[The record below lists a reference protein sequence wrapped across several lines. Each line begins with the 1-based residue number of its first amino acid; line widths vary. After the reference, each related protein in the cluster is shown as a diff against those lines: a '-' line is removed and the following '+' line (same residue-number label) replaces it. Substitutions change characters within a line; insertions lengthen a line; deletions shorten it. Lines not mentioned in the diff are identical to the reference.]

1 MYSVNHANENSDW
14 HSQEIS
20 EEADVFLNIFA
31 WNIKLSCR
39 NWRVVGE
46 GNECLFDYTL
56 CFYILA
62 LFLSSQ
68 DIYSTEFMGMFS
80 EIKNR
85 GYKFYLKLT

>member
-1 MYSVNHANENSDW
+1 MYSINHANENSDW

-20 EEADVFLNIFA
+20 KEVNVFLNIFG
-31 WNIKLSCR
+31 WSIKSYKNL
-39 NWRVVGE
+39 RVVGE
-46 GNECLFDYTL
+46 GDECLFDYTL

-68 DIYSTEFMGMFS
+68 DIYSTEFMAMFS
-80 EIKNR
+80 EIRNR